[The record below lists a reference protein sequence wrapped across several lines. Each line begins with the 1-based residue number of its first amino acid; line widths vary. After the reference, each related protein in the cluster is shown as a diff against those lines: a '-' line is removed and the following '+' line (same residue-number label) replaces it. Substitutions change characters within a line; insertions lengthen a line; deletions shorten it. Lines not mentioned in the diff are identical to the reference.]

1 MIRTLSFSKEVTKFI
16 FDNIKEVKSHVDPC
30 EIRVKRPV
38 FKDKPTEIKHP
49 FFYVPSSS
57 QEICL
62 LGTEE
67 EVTNG
72 QKKLIEF
79 YEYRP
84 DAPPLNVQ
92 SLCFLL
98 PAFFS
103 KEVS

>member
-1 MIRTLSFSKEVTKFI
+1 MYIFGRGSDVVVVSQILQIEIDKLVIRTLSFTKEVTKFI

-49 FFYVPSSS
+49 FFFVPSSS

-67 EVTNG
+67 EVAAG
-72 QKKLIEF
+72 
-79 YEYRP
+79 
-84 DAPPLNVQ
+84 
-92 SLCFLL
+92 
-98 PAFFS
+98 
-103 KEVS
+103 